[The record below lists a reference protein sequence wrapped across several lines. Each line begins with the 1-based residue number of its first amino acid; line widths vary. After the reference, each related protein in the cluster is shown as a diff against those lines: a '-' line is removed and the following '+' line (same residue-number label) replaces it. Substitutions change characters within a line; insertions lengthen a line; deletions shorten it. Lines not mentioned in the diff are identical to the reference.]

1 MTSAPIR
8 RPDAAEY
15 APFYE
20 TYVSKV
26 PAGDL
31 LTILEEQHGETQHLL
46 AGIPEAQALKRYAP
60 GKWSIKEVV
69 AHLMDSERVFGY
81 RALRFARGDE
91 TPLPGFDEKT
101 YAAAGNFDRRSL
113 QDLAAEFAA
122 VRRAS
127 LALLRSFDTAALARH
142 GTANNKEISVRAL
155 AYVIAG
161 HERHHVEILRQR
173 YLA

>member
-1 MTSAPIR
+1 MTSAPIPH
-8 RPDAAEY
+8 PDAAEY

-31 LTILEEQHGETQHLL
+31 LTILEEQHGETQRLL

-81 RALRFARGDE
+81 RALRFARGDQ

-113 QDLAAEFAA
+113 KDLAAEFTA

-127 LALLRSFDTAALARH
+127 LALLGSFDTAELARR